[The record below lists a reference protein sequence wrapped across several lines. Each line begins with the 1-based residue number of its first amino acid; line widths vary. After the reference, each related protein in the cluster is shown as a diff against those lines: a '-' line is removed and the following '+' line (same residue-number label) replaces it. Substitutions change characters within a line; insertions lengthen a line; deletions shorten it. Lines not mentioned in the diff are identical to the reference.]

1 MGGQRLCSTFFS
13 AKPLEGI
20 SLRKARVRDD
30 LGAQLDGQI
39 DGLVALWQ
47 LTVIQESQQLSQ
59 GHLRGEGLT

>member
-1 MGGQRLCSTFFS
+1 MGGQRFSSTFLS

-30 LGAQLDGQI
+30 LGAQLDGQV

-47 LTVIQESQQLSQ
+47 LTVIQEGQQLSQ